1 MPVFNYPDYYVNS
14 LRNAVCSNADMSRCD
29 ASNSAEHSSQS
40 TLTFPRIRNNS
51 AYELDADEVRNTLE
65 GMTRNAVFG
74 DLAVLRDRQFGPTA
88 SCTTCSN
95 PVANAV
101 SDNTAINAAEC
112 ISQRDRDIASL
123 LEMDGARVR
132 DILSDMIR
140 TRNEVLV
147 HDRQY
152 RPRSRMSHSDVLS
165 KLEDDYRRWEVER
178 IKKLISSK
186 ATIRYRIEV
195 K

>member
-1 MPVFNYPDYYVNS
+1 MPVFNYSDYSNYLS
-14 LRNAVCSNADMSRCD
+14 DIVCSNPIAEVAANCA
-29 ASNSAEHSSQS
+29 ASNSVP
-40 TLTFPRIRNNS
+40 TFPRIRNNS

-101 SDNTAINAAEC
+101 SNNTAISESCRMTQEERIRAIAAF
-112 ISQRDRDIASL
+112 S
-123 LEMDGARVR
+123 EMDVDAVR
-132 DILSDMIR
+132 EDLADTIR
-140 TRNEVLV
+140 RRNAGPG
-147 HDRQY
+147 RQF
-152 RPRSRMSHSDVLS
+152 RPRTCANVLS
-165 KLEDDYRRWEVER
+165 RVEEDYRKWELDY
-178 IKKLISSK
+178 IKKLRSNK